1 MQIPFVTYFAEYLG
15 FFIAFFAN
23 LTLIHL
29 ILTRTKNNFGSYK
42 YLMLWFACFSLWYS
56 IIDILTQPAMH
67 SYLNSY
73 IVFCASWFKY
83 DPVLAPIIIT
93 SYCTSYGLT
102 LVLLA
107 IHFIYRYIAM
117 IRPNQIHWFK
127 YPHALIWP
135 IIFSV
140 VAVFWWCNVYFLL
153 SSNPTFDAYLN
164 ETIYENYEERIE
176 RLSYIGPLYF
186 IVGEQGDIQIQW
198 KSCLGMI
205 NVYCIAIT
213 TLVTIMCLGYSVYKK
228 MQSVNDL
235 VAEKTRALQK
245 QLFHA
250 LVLQTIVPI
259 IFMYSPTTVLFI
271 CPIIGV
277 ELGVIAN
284 MTSICL
290 ALYPALDPLVVM
302 YFIRDYRTYLM
313 KKLNLTRSVSTTT
326 RNTSITKHDTGII

>member
-29 ILTRTKNNFGSYK
+29 ILTRTRHNFGSYK
-42 YLMLWFACFSLWYS
+42 YLMLWFAGFSLWYS

-83 DPVLAPIIIT
+83 DVFMAPIIIT

-107 IHFIYRYIAM
+107 IHFVYRYIA
-117 IRPNQIHWFK
+117 IIHPNQIHWFK
-127 YPHALIWP
+127 YPRALVWP
-135 IIFSV
+135 SLFIV

-153 SSNPTFDAYLN
+153 GSNETFNSYLN
-164 ETIYENYEERIE
+164 ETIFENYEERIE

-186 IVGEQGDIQIQW
+186 IVGDDGGIEVQW

-213 TLVTIMCLGYSVYKK
+213 TLVTIISLGYAVFKK
-228 MQSVNDL
+228 MQSVNDM

-259 IFMYSPTTVLFI
+259 IFMYTPTTILFI

-302 YFIRDYRTYLM
+302 YFIKDYRIYLM
-313 KKLNLTRSVSTTT
+313 KKLNFTKSVSSTT
-326 RNTSITKHDTGII
+326 RITSITKNEEEII

>member
-205 NVYCIAIT
+205 NVYCIIT

>member
-1 MQIPFVTYFAEYLG
+1 
-15 FFIAFFAN
+15 
-23 LTLIHL
+23 
-29 ILTRTKNNFGSYK
+29 
-42 YLMLWFACFSLWYS
+42 
-56 IIDILTQPAMH
+56 
-67 SYLNSY
+67 
-73 IVFCASWFKY
+73 
-83 DPVLAPIIIT
+83 
-93 SYCTSYGLT
+93 
-102 LVLLA
+102 
-107 IHFIYRYIAM
+107 M

-127 YPHALIWP
+127 YPHDLVWP

-153 SSNPTFDAYLN
+153 SRNPTFDAYLN

-186 IVGEQGDIQIQW
+186 IVGEHGDIQIQW

-228 MQSVNDL
+228 MQSVNDM

-284 MTSICL
+284 ITSICL

-326 RNTSITKHDTGII
+326 RNTSITKHDTDII